1 MILGPQAPPVVERL
15 GWGLCFCLDLPPTRV
30 ARWAWLADT
39 HVSADPTANCHGVR
53 PVAQL
58 ERFVKEVRASRTS
71 GVLVNG
77 DLAWKSGE
85 LGDYS
90 RLADLL
96 QPLRGRYPLVL
107 VPGNHDRR
115 ANMLAQL
122 GGMPRRDPG
131 RIAAI
136 VDQPPFRLV
145 ALDSVSVEGDVGGEI
160 GTDQLEWLDGLLART
175 QPRLTFLFVHHP
187 GESTSEGCRDFQDL
201 QAIARSQNTVR
212 AIITAHDHEFA
223 VARAGG
229 HFLIA
234 LPALGFPFD
243 PATQCGWI
251 EACCSAEGARLYP
264 RGRLSGPVRSLFWEE
279 GTRAF
284 LDSRTR

>member
-1 MILGPQAPPVVERL
+1 M
-15 GWGLCFCLDLPPTRV
+15 
-30 ARWAWLADT
+30 
-39 HVSADPTANCHGVR
+39 
-53 PVAQL
+53 AQL
-58 ERFVKEVRASRTS
+58 ERFVREVRASRPS

-77 DLAWKSGE
+77 DLAWESGE

-90 RLADLL
+90 RLADLV
-96 QPLRGRYPLVL
+96 QPLRARFPLVL

-122 GGMPRRDPG
+122 GRMSRRDPG
-131 RIAAI
+131 RIAAV

-145 ALDSVSVEGDVGGEI
+145 ALDSVAVAGDVGGEI
-160 GTDQLEWLDGLLART
+160 GADQLEWLDGLLARA
-175 QPRLTFLFVHHP
+175 QGRLTLVFVHHP

-201 QAIARSQNTVR
+201 QAIALSHGTVP

-229 HFLIA
+229 LFLIA

-243 PATQCGWI
+243 PSTQCGWI

-264 RGRLSGPVRSLFWEE
+264 RGGLSGPVRSLFWEE
-279 GTRAF
+279 GARAF
-284 LDSRTR
+284 LASRTR